1 MPLADI
7 IIVEDNPAIR
17 EALAEYLLDEGFAVR
32 TASDGTAL
40 DLLLQARTADT
51 LILDLNLPHENGYA
65 IAKRVR
71 QSFPAIGVLILSAR
85 GKGDPSDP
93 QAALADLHTNAP
105 LKCFSTRQTGAMP
118 PAPLGVVSWPIPSKW
133 QARYARLQWM
143 QFNKPTPVTPAP
155 PWAWPIWR

>member
-32 TASDGTAL
+32 TANDGATL
-40 DLLLQARTADT
+40 DLLLQARSADA

-71 QSFPAIGVLILSAR
+71 QSFPAMAR
-85 GKGDPSDP
+85 
-93 QAALADLHTNAP
+93 H
-105 LKCFSTRQTGAMP
+105 R
-118 PAPLGVVSWPIPSKW
+118 
-133 QARYARLQWM
+133 
-143 QFNKPTPVTPAP
+143 
-155 PWAWPIWR
+155 

>member
-32 TASDGTAL
+32 TASDGAAL
-40 DLLLQARTADT
+40 DLLLQARAADA

-71 QSFPAIGVLILSAR
+71 QSFPAIGILILSAR
-85 GKGDPSDP
+85 VKGDPSDT
-93 QAALADLHTNAP
+93 QAAIADLQLAKP
-105 LKCFSTRQTGAMP
+105 VEPRALAQAVRQVHALAM
-118 PAPLGVVSWPIPSKW
+118 
-133 QARYARLQWM
+133 ARHR
-143 QFNKPTPVTPAP
+143 
-155 PWAWPIWR
+155 

>member
-1 MPLADI
+1 MQPADI

-71 QSFPAIGVLILSAR
+71 QSLPAIGILILSAR
-85 GKGDPSDP
+85 VKGDPSDP
-93 QAALADLHTNAP
+93 QAALADLQLAKP
-105 LKCFSTRQTGAMP
+105 VEPQALAQAVRQVCALAM
-118 PAPLGVVSWPIPSKW
+118 
-133 QARYARLQWM
+133 ARRG
-143 QFNKPTPVTPAP
+143 
-155 PWAWPIWR
+155 

>member
-32 TASDGTAL
+32 TANDGATL
-40 DLLLQARTADT
+40 DLLLQARSADA

-71 QSFPAIGVLILSAR
+71 QSFPAIGILILSAR
-85 GKGDPSDP
+85 VKGDPSDT
-93 QAALADLHTNAP
+93 QAAIADLQLAKP
-105 LKCFSTRQTGAMP
+105 VEPRALAQAVRQVHALAM
-118 PAPLGVVSWPIPSKW
+118 
-133 QARYARLQWM
+133 ARYR
-143 QFNKPTPVTPAP
+143 
-155 PWAWPIWR
+155 

>member
-32 TASDGTAL
+32 TANDGATL
-40 DLLLQARTADT
+40 DLLLQARSADA

-71 QSFPAIGVLILSAR
+71 QSFPAIGILILSAR
-85 GKGDPSDP
+85 VKGDPSDT
-93 QAALADLHTNAP
+93 QAAIADLQLAKP
-105 LKCFSTRQTGAMP
+105 VEPRALAQAVRQVYALAM
-118 PAPLGVVSWPIPSKW
+118 
-133 QARYARLQWM
+133 ARRG
-143 QFNKPTPVTPAP
+143 
-155 PWAWPIWR
+155 